1 MPRNDG
7 PHSSVLTPPRNT
19 TAPDTRAADLAEVV
33 PERSV
38 LPTMSNQSAATIDL
52 VFLYE
57 NKVRFCDNVS
67 PGLRVGMLRDRVKEV
82 LKIDVDAVNIRLY
95 SLAGEYG
102 TWSDEV
108 EALRVQGRELRYAQR
123 VSMQFMRPG
132 DDGSVHFR
140 VQVEGKDEPEE
151 EAKAEEG
158 GGSDGS
164 ESEAVGDNFSGGC
177 VVRRT
182 LGLKRTLTP
191 KRMEFSKF
199 TDTQTRRMFMGL
211 KRIKYELPAATLPND
226 ILQGIRDDYKRHL
239 RTMGKPWDKN
249 EATKRVFI
257 QSVVERCVD
266 AVNLRHLDAP
276 NFGLE
281 LELNINSFDL
291 FASGKADLLSPS
303 KTA

>member
-1 MPRNDG
+1 
-7 PHSSVLTPPRNT
+7 
-19 TAPDTRAADLAEVV
+19 
-33 PERSV
+33 
-38 LPTMSNQSAATIDL
+38 
-52 VFLYE
+52 
-57 NKVRFCDNVS
+57 
-67 PGLRVGMLRDRVKEV
+67 
-82 LKIDVDAVNIRLY
+82 
-95 SLAGEYG
+95 
-102 TWSDEV
+102 
-108 EALRVQGRELRYAQR
+108 
-123 VSMQFMRPG
+123 
-132 DDGSVHFR
+132 
-140 VQVEGKDEPEE
+140 
-151 EAKAEEG
+151 
-158 GGSDGS
+158 
-164 ESEAVGDNFSGGC
+164 
-177 VVRRT
+177 VRRT